1 VASTPTIEATFWF
14 TEGFDT
20 RDLIDA
26 KALLDEFERV
36 AAGKS
41 QLRAEQPALLIL
53 RNTDIVPTQPIV
65 LCSSGSVW
73 GAEMGAPRS
82 RGWLKTIRRECPNC
96 SVE

>member
-41 QLRAEQPALLIL
+41 QLRAEQPALLI
-53 RNTDIVPTQPIV
+53 N
-65 LCSSGSVW
+65 
-73 GAEMGAPRS
+73 
-82 RGWLKTIRRECPNC
+82 
-96 SVE
+96 